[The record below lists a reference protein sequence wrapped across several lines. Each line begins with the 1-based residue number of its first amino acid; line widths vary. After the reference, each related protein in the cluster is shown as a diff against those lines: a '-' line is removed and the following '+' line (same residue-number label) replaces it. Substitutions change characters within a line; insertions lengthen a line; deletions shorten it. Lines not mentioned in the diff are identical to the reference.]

1 MRAGITASVLGPELF
16 IKIKSTSGLTQYHSI
31 CYDEMDLLLKKIVQ
45 GTPLVSSYA

>member
-31 CYDEMDLLLKKIVQ
+31 PYDGMELLKKKLIQ
-45 GTPLVSSYA
+45 GTVLR